1 VATSTLQVVYV
12 ILLRDLTRY
21 FRERTQLV
29 GAVARPAL
37 WLFIMG
43 YGMQSMVTRRF
54 QGANYVEFVFPGMI
68 AMTVLFTSMFSAISV
83 IWDREFGF
91 LKGVL
96 VAPIPYYAAI
106 VGKALSGTALSMV
119 QGCII
124 MLFAPL
130 VGVPLGIL
138 VIAKSLIIMAIT
150 AFAMTSV
157 GLIIASRMTSFEGFG
172 TIMNFVVMPIFFLSG
187 AMFDTSRVPDAMKIF
202 VAVNPLSY
210 GVDALRSTILAT
222 HPMHPYWLSVLVMGA
237 LAAILVAVSA
247 KTFTK
252 ME

>member
-1 VATSTLQVVYV
+1 VTGALDAIYV

-29 GAVARPAL
+29 GAIARPAL
-37 WLFIMG
+37 WLFILG

-54 QGANYVEFVFPGMI
+54 QGAGYVEFVFPGMI
-68 AMTVLFTSMFSAISV
+68 AMAVLFTSMFSAISV

-96 VAPIPYYAAI
+96 VAPIPQYAPI
-106 VGKALSGTALSMV
+106 VGKALSGTALALV
-119 QGCII
+119 QGTIVMI
-124 MLFAPL
+124 FAPAIGVHVGL
-130 VGVPLGIL
+130 V
-138 VIAKSLIIMAIT
+138 VIVKSLAIMSLIG
-150 AFAMTSV
+150 FAMTSI

-187 AMFDTSRVPDAMKIF
+187 AMFDTSRAPKAMQAFI
-202 VAVNPLSY
+202 AVNPLSY
-210 GVDALRSTILAT
+210 GVDALRSTMLRT
-222 HPMHPYWLSVLVMGA
+222 NPMHPYWVSILVMAVFAGA
-237 LAAILVAVSA
+237 LVAAST
-247 KTFTK
+247 KTFTR

>member
-1 VATSTLQVVYV
+1 MVSTLDAIYV
-12 ILLRDLTRY
+12 ILMRDLVRY
-21 FRERTQLV
+21 FRERSQLV

-54 QGANYVEFVFPGMI
+54 AGANYVAFVFPGMI

-96 VAPIPYYAAI
+96 VAPIPHYAPI
-106 VGKALSGTALSMV
+106 IGKALSGTVLSLV
-119 QGCII
+119 QGAII
-124 MLFAPL
+124 MIFAPI
-130 VGVPLGIL
+130 VGVHLGLI
-138 VIAKSLIIMAIT
+138 VIVKSLAIMTLT

-187 AMFDTSRVPDAMKIF
+187 AMFDTSRVPRLMRVF
-202 VAVNPLSY
+202 VNLNPLSY
-210 GVDALRSTILAT
+210 GVDALRSTILHS
-222 HPMHPYWLSVLVMGA
+222 HPQHPLWQSFVIMSVLAVV
-237 LAAILVAVSA
+237 LVAISA
-247 KTFTK
+247 RTFTK